1 MKKILHT
8 LVLVI
13 FCISWMGCPHPDPII
28 EPSININGSTS
39 YIIGTLGDEIS
50 IEFTSAKEW
59 TIQSNQSWCTISQN
73 YGIGGTVPLTITI
86 KENTTTDDREA
97 KLTIISETV
106 SKVITI
112 TQKQKDA
119 IVIAKKEYT
128 LEADDTS
135 LEFEVA
141 TNVTEFKWKTDVD
154 WIHLTTNTSRALTT
168 YKLSVGIDE
177 NFSTSSREGLI
188 DIALVDA
195 VENEYQTI
203 KIVQEGK
210 LLRGTVSIIHNN
222 WEMMV
227 PILTGPKLSG
237 IVSWGDGKKED
248 YKTDLVHQYAEEK
261 EYNLVLD
268 YVGAESIEI
277 PSLVGILEID
287 LSKF

>member
-86 KENTTTDDREA
+86 KENTTTNDREA
-97 KLTIISETV
+97 KITITSETV

-119 IVIAKKEYT
+119 LVIAKNEYT
-128 LEADDTS
+128 LEADATS

-141 TNVTEFKWKTDVD
+141 MNVTKFKWGTNVD
-154 WIHLTTNTSRALTT
+154 WIHLPTTFSRAMKT
-168 YKLSVGIDE
+168 YKIPIEIDG
-177 NFSTSSREGLI
+177 NSSTSSREGLI
-188 DIALVDA
+188 AISLVD
-195 VENEYQTI
+195 EDESQII

-210 LLRGTVSIIHNN
+210 LIRGLVSIVHTN

-227 PILTGPKLSG
+227 PILTGQKLSG
-237 IVSWGDGKKED
+237 TVNWGDGKKED
-248 YKTDLVHQYAEEK
+248 YKPNLVHQYAEEK